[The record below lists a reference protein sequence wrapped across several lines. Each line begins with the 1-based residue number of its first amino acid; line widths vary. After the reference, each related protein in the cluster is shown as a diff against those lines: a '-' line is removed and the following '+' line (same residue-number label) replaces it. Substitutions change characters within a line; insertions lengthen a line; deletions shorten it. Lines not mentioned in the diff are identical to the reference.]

1 LMDGFN
7 KNRNFFI
14 ITDDLKKNFKQ
25 MELDKWIQSFFLHF
39 LSWF

>member
-14 ITDDLKKNFKQ
+14 ITDDLKNNFKQ
-25 MELDKWIQSFFLHF
+25 MELDK
-39 LSWF
+39 